1 MRVKAKQ
8 GQMLRR
14 LRAPLAPLAVGVLA
28 GAAVTL
34 APSTAQ
40 AVTSAPAVTSVPA
53 AVAADASP
61 LPQVAVHPPVLAWS
75 SWNSFSSQ
83 IDEQVIKNEADAIVS
98 TGLKA
103 AGYRYVNIDEGWWEG
118 QRDAAGNIV
127 PRVGRWPDGMKAV
140 ADYIH
145 SKGLKAGI
153 YTDAGRSGCGSAGY
167 DSSHSGSEGHYL
179 QDFEQFERWGFDYV
193 KVDWCGGNAEGRDPR
208 TTYTQVSK
216 ALAEATAVTGHPM
229 LLSICEWGVDNP
241 SDWGAGLGI
250 SWRTGGD
257 IMQPF
262 SPATFSNIMASFDA
276 GVHPAGEHTGYYN
289 DLDMMTVGMA
299 GMRPQDDQTL
309 MSLWSVMGS
318 PLIEGADL
326 TKVSPEAVAALT
338 NPEVLAVDQDPRGLP
353 GVRVQNRNGLQ
364 VYEKVLAGSG
374 NRAVVLLNRTSAAA
388 EMTVPLSEL
397 GLAGQTTV
405 RDVWARQDLAPVT
418 GSLQQQVP
426 AQSVKMFVLHGH
438 EAPAPQPFGSPTTSG
453 NAVHF
458 SGYASSIGLKRIDI
472 SYVNTGSGPQAA
484 TLTTDGTAT
493 TVLLPPTG
501 TGGGSVSALV
511 YMHPGTNSVD
521 IGGTDPALPYGDA
534 SAPDVRALDVSDVGP
549 QTQVPPAP
557 VRLPYLT
564 TASAPFA
571 WEGQPGP
578 ASFTIAANGTDIWQ
592 YSNADQYAAIYRQ
605 GAAGDDSTATVKVDS
620 LTDTNEWS
628 RAGLVFRNDLTK
640 AGQSAGYVAVA
651 VTPSHGVT
659 MMWDANGNGYL
670 DTCCG
675 ASGSVTAPV
684 WLKLERQGTTFT
696 GWYSTDGT
704 NWNTVGSVT
713 LPSATTSQDVG
724 MLVNGHAPEVAVG
737 TFTDFSVTTP

>member
-8 GQMLRR
+8 GQMFRW
-14 LRAPLAPLAVGVLA
+14 LRAPLAPVAIAVLTWGV
-28 GAAVTL
+28 
-34 APSTAQ
+34 
-40 AVTSAPAVTSVPA
+40 VTSASATAHAASRATSVS
-53 AVAADASP
+53 AVPADASP
-61 LPQVAVHPPVLAWS
+61 SPQVAVRPPALAWS

-83 IDEQVIKNEADAIVS
+83 IDEQVIKDEADAMVS
-98 TGLKA
+98 TGLKD
-103 AGYRYVNIDEGWWEG
+103 AGYQYVNIDEGWWEG
-118 QRDAAGNIV
+118 QRDADGNIV
-127 PRVGRWPDGMKAV
+127 PRAGRWPDGMNAV
-140 ADYIH
+140 VDYIH

-153 YTDAGRSGCGSAGY
+153 YTDVGRSGCGSAGY

-193 KVDWCGGNAEGRDPR
+193 KVDWCGGNAEGLDPQA
-208 TTYTQVSK
+208 TYTKVSK
-216 ALAEATAVTGHPM
+216 ALAAATAVTGHPM

-257 IMQPF
+257 IMVPF
-262 SPATFSNIMASFDA
+262 SQATFGNIMASFDS

-326 TKVSPEAVAALT
+326 TKVSPQAVTALT
-338 NPEVLAVDQDPRGLP
+338 NREVLAVDQDPRGLP
-353 GVRVQNRNGLQ
+353 GVLVQNQNGLQ

-374 NRAVVLLNRTSAAA
+374 NRAVVLLNRSSATA
-388 EMTVPLSEL
+388 EMSVSLSEL
-397 GLAGQTTV
+397 GLAGQANV
-405 RDVWARQDLAPVT
+405 RDVWAGKDLAPVT
-418 GSLQQQVP
+418 GSLEQQVP

-438 EAPAPQPFGSPTTSG
+438 DAPTPRPFGAPTTSG
-453 NAVHF
+453 SAVHF
-458 SGYASSIGLKRIDI
+458 SGHASSLGLKRVDI
-472 SYVNTGSGPQAA
+472 SYLNSGSRPRAA
-484 TLTTDGTAT
+484 SMTTDGTAT

-501 TGGGSVSALV
+501 AGDGSVSAIV

-521 IGGTDPALPYGDA
+521 FAGTDPALPYGDS
-534 SAPDVRALDVSDVGP
+534 SAPDVRAVHVSDVGP
-549 QTQVPPAP
+549 QTLVPPSS
-557 VRLPYLT
+557 VQSPYMT

-571 WEGQPGP
+571 WAGQSGP
-578 ASFTIAANGTDIWQ
+578 SKFTIAANGRDIWQ
-592 YSNADQYAAIYRQ
+592 ASGADQYAAIYRR
-605 GAAGDDSTATVKVDS
+605 GAARDGTTAIVKVDS
-620 LTDTNEWS
+620 LTDTNEWT

-640 AGQSAGYVAVA
+640 AGRSGGYVVLA
-651 VTPSHGVT
+651 VTPNHGVT
-659 MMWDANGNGYL
+659 MLWDADGNGYL
-670 DTCCG
+670 ETSGPG
-675 ASGSVTAPV
+675 AVGVTAPA
-684 WLKLERQGTTFT
+684 WLKLARQGTAFT

-704 NWNTVGSVT
+704 TWNAVGSAN

-737 TFTDFSVTTP
+737 TFTDFSATTP